1 MPTNDFEL
9 TVPDLYI
16 QGTTNVVCLI
26 LGDLSQSAR
35 TLGEVVKRKT
45 FVKADTDNCTD
56 WEIYVDKQGW
66 KGLISGVSSTNV
78 LESPQGSRI

>member
-1 MPTNDFEL
+1 MFA
-9 TVPDLYI
+9 LYI

-45 FVKADTDNCTD
+45 FVKAETDNCTD
-56 WEIYVDKQGW
+56 WEIHVDKQGYQVFQVQMFW
-66 KGLISGVSSTNV
+66 NHLKARVFNK
-78 LESPQGSRI
+78 